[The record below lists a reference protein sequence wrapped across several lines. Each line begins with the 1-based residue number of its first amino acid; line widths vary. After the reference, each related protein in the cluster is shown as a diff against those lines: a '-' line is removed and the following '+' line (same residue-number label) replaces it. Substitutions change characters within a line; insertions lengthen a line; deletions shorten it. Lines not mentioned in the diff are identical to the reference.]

1 MSTFATLLR
10 VVIQDACIVGH
21 CRRPLWMWRRSWTAY
36 KKLQRS
42 SIMKVEAEKFQY
54 WNHFSFFFF
63 LKFGSS
69 KGTIV
74 ASVGSCCGSVGR
86 AVASNSR
93 GPQFKSSHRQKLY
106 WTFTVSCIERTKI
119 KKKEAGNCPFF
130 GKKPS
135 EDPITCL
142 SKLFLYC
149 LFTVKMNPSAPV
161 WPGIAIKLSHF
172 PKSCPKSIYLK
183 FVVFPQKLPS
193 IWSLFVRK
201 FVANTY
207 QK

>member
-1 MSTFATLLR
+1 MAKSIIFLVKSILGNFYWHLVIFSGHTGYNWIELNFHTFRLE
-10 VVIQDACIVGH
+10 
-21 CRRPLWMWRRSWTAY
+21 W
-36 KKLQRS
+36 KNLQ
-42 SIMKVEAEKFQY
+42 IGQ
-54 WNHFSFFFF
+54 W
-63 LKFGSS
+63 
-69 KGTIV
+69 
-74 ASVGSCCGSVGR
+74 CGSVGR